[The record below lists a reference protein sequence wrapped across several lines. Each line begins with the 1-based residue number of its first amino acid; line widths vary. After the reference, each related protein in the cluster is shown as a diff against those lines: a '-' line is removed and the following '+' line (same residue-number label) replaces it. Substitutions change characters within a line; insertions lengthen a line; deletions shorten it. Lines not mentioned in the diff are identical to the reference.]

1 MPLHLRHGFAAAICV
16 AFTISWTSPTAD
28 GADPERRI
36 LKLSPRD
43 DLPKAVLSARPGTT
57 ILLAD
62 GIYRLKGPLP
72 FLKPDVRLRSASG
85 DRDKVIL
92 DGHKEAGKP
101 KRENCLTDVIVVRAS
116 DVTLADLS
124 VRHAGCHGIHISPQP
139 SGNIRNIVMR
149 NIHVY
154 DCGQHLIKAN
164 SSGGD
169 TPRWVDDCI
178 LEDSLIEFKD
188 NSIMAHGGGDNFY
201 TGGLN
206 VHGGRNWRVRR
217 NVFRKIERDGRM
229 MEHAVLFWK
238 RSRGTVVE
246 RNRFVDCYRA
256 IGFGIE
262 TRLGGCWVRAYP
274 DGKGQRSYLDHLEGT
289 IRNNAVF
296 NRKGIHLES
305 GIELWNVTDVKVC
318 HNTVVSHDPPF
329 SSIEYRYP
337 NTRVEIANNIVSHRI
352 LAREGGKA
360 MLKQN
365 IQKAAVGLFK
375 DLAAGDLHLTPEAF
389 EAIDRGV
396 PGKDTDVSV
405 DIDGHL
411 RDAHPDIGA
420 DER

>member
-1 MPLHLRHGFAAAICV
+1 M
-16 AFTISWTSPTAD
+16 
-28 GADPERRI
+28 PER
-36 LKLSPRD
+36 PQ
-43 DLPKAVLSARPGTT
+43 
-57 ILLAD
+57 
-62 GIYRLKGPLP
+62 
-72 FLKPDVRLRSASG
+72 
-85 DRDKVIL
+85 
-92 DGHKEAGKP
+92 KE
-101 KRENCLTDVIVVRAS
+101 CFS
-116 DVTLADLS
+116 
-124 VRHAGCHGIHISPQP
+124 
-139 SGNIRNIVMR
+139 
-149 NIHVY
+149 
-154 DCGQHLIKAN
+154 
-164 SSGGD
+164 
-169 TPRWVDDCI
+169 
-178 LEDSLIEFKD
+178 
-188 NSIMAHGGGDNFY
+188 
-201 TGGLN
+201 
-206 VHGGRNWRVRR
+206 
-217 NVFRKIERDGRM
+217 
-229 MEHAVLFWK
+229 
-238 RSRGTVVE
+238 
-246 RNRFVDCYRA
+246 
-256 IGFGIE
+256 
-262 TRLGGCWVRAYP
+262 RLGGCWVRAYP
-274 DGKGQRSYLDHLEGT
+274 DGKGQRPYLDHLEGA
-289 IRNNAVF
+289 IRNNVVF